1 MCLYCALGEF
11 LVAQCNEIYY
21 AAYSNEWYSVNS
33 KITQDLLLL
42 LIRGAKPIHLT
53 AGKIFPMTMMTF
65 CRPFPDA
72 WEHTIRMGAFPNSM
86 INLQLFIRKCLK
98 FLKI

>member
-65 CRPFPDA
+65 CRLIKTSVGYISVL
-72 WEHTIRMGAFPNSM
+72 HTTRSH
-86 INLQLFIRKCLK
+86 
-98 FLKI
+98 

>member
-65 CRPFPDA
+65 CRYGFLQTNDFVAPIKSVDPKDMG
-72 WEHTIRMGAFPNSM
+72 TIFFDNRYPN
-86 INLQLFIRKCLK
+86 
-98 FLKI
+98 